1 VEVSVTD
8 VTHEQL
14 DLLLELQSTDQSIR
28 RLQHQLDDLPEQQQ
42 LDATLARI
50 EELTRTH
57 ADSQVELDRASAE
70 QRQLERETDIL
81 TTRRDAERARL
92 YDGTVHNPR
101 EMKAVEAEIET
112 TERRIADHDDLLLEV
127 MERVEQ
133 LEAQAAALLTERE
146 NERARS
152 EALLVARDD
161 AAKGILAELGELQAQ
176 RDAQAGGLPADLL
189 ERYQAVAERA
199 GGTGVGRLENEA
211 CTACRIQM
219 SKVDIG
225 ELYAGPPLTTCPQ
238 CRRLLVVPA

>member
-1 VEVSVTD
+1 MVD

-14 DLLLELQSTDQSIR
+14 DLLLELQSTDHRIR

-42 LDATLARI
+42 LDAVEARAD
-50 EELTRTH
+50 ELGRSH
-57 ADSQVELDRASAE
+57 ADTQVELDRATAE

-81 TTRRDAERARL
+81 TTRRDAERSRL
-92 YDGTVHNPR
+92 YDGTVHNAR

-112 TERRIADHDDLLLEV
+112 TERRIAEHDDLLLEV

-133 LEAQAAALLTERE
+133 LEAQAAALLTERD
-146 NERARS
+146 NERRKA
-152 EALLVARDD
+152 EQLVVARDD
-161 AAKGILAELGELQAQ
+161 AAKGILAELGELQAT
-176 RDAQAGGLPADLL
+176 RDQQAAGLPEELL
-189 ERYQAVAERA
+189 TRYDAVAERS
-199 GGTGVGRLENEA
+199 GGTGVGRLEDGA
-211 CTACRIQM
+211 CTACRLQM